1 MTGPLRHFKA
11 VLALLFFL
19 PFGGEQGTLDAQSQP
34 EDAVE
39 VTRILFV
46 FDASNSMNAYW
57 GRQRKW
63 DVARALLSASL
74 DSLYN
79 IEGLELGLR
88 VYGHG
93 TKHIPGKQ
101 DCDDTELVVPIG
113 PGRNLIIQQEL
124 KKLKAQGTTP
134 IARSL
139 LKAADDFAATSG
151 PGKNVILL
159 ITDGI
164 EACDEDPCAVSR
176 ALQAQGVTIKPFII
190 GIGLEEKY
198 QDTFQCVGRYF
209 DASKPEVFGEV
220 LNIVIDQ
227 AIHRTSAQLDLLNA
241 KGEPVQ
247 TNLPFEFIEK
257 KSGHAVLQ
265 AVHTLNSAAVP
276 DTLILNPVPRYDVVV
291 HTLPPVIKEDV
302 ELTPRKHNHISIS
315 APTGFIDLSTSQPRS
330 PLNGLPVRITASG
343 SDGCNLVHTQ
353 NVGTRQRYLTG
364 TYDLEFGTLPPV
376 KVEGV
381 TIGDGRIVPVT
392 ISEPGTLRLNTS
404 GMGYGGIFLETG
416 DGRQLVVPFGGSD
429 PSGQY
434 NLQPGRYVVIF
445 RAKRARQTE
454 LSVTHP
460 LNLRSG
466 GIHTLDF

>member
-1 MTGPLRHFKA
+1 MSSPRRAHWGL
-11 VLALLFFL
+11 LALLYFL
-19 PFGGEQGTLDAQSQP
+19 PLGWSQAAVQGQTQTENTP
-34 EDAVE
+34 E

-46 FDASNSMNAYW
+46 FDASNSMNAFW
-57 GRQRKW
+57 GRRRKW
-63 DVARALLSASL
+63 DVARELLSASL
-74 DSLYN
+74 DSLYG

-93 TKHIPGKQ
+93 TKHVQGKQ

-139 LKAADDFAATSG
+139 LAAADDFAATSG

-227 AIHRTSAQLDLLNA
+227 AIHRTTAQLDLFNT
-241 KGEPVQ
+241 KGEPTQ

-257 KSGHAVLQ
+257 SSGHPVLQ
-265 AVHTLNSAAVP
+265 AVHTMNSASVP
-276 DTLILNPVPRYDVVV
+276 DTLSLNPVPRYDLVV
-291 HTLPPVIKEDV
+291 HTLPPVVKEGLI
-302 ELTPRKHNHISIS
+302 LTPRIHNHIEVD
-315 APTGFIDLSTSQPRS
+315 APTGFLDLSTSQPRS
-330 PLNGLPVRITASG
+330 ALNQTHVRVTATEGES
-343 SDGCNLVHTQ
+343 CTLVHTQ
-353 NVGTRQRYLTG
+353 KVGTRQRYLCG
-364 TYDLEFGTLPPV
+364 TYDLEFATLPPV

-381 TIGDGRIVPVT
+381 TIGDGRIVPVA
-392 ISEPGTLRLNTS
+392 ISEPGSLRLNTR
-404 GMGYGGIFLETG
+404 GMGYGGIFLETEA
-416 DGRQLVVPFGGSD
+416 GRKLVVPFDGQD

-434 NLQPGRYVVIF
+434 DLQPGRYVVLF
-445 RAKRARQTE
+445 RAKRAPQTD

-460 LNLRSG
+460 LTLRSG
-466 GIHTLDF
+466 GIHNIDL